1 MRPLAEAGWI
11 VGTSIQP
18 MLGLVVLPPDSLT
31 LLRWVIVGGE
41 QHPGHRVME
50 EDWAYALRDQC
61 KAAGLPFFVK
71 QMTTGGLPLG
81 LWYRE
86 LPKV

>member
-1 MRPLAEAGWI
+1 
-11 VGTSIQP
+11 
-18 MLGLVVLPPDSLT
+18 LT

-61 KAAGLPFFVK
+61 KRNGIPFFMK
-71 QMTTGGLPLG
+71 QMTTGRLRLD
-81 LWYRE
+81 LQFRE
-86 LPKV
+86 FPKV